1 MNCGCES
8 ANLRNN
14 KAGKADYMDNMNFE
28 LNFLFFSLQH
38 ITIIL
43 KKKNKNDGNLQH
55 AYSGFLLVYAPK
67 FYMIIDLHI
76 CKVYEPTYKI
86 QK

>member
-1 MNCGCES
+1 MV
-8 ANLRNN
+8 
-14 KAGKADYMDNMNFE
+14 NMNFE
-28 LNFLFFSLQH
+28 LNFLFFSSQH

-43 KKKNKNDGNLQH
+43 KKKNKNDGNL
-55 AYSGFLLVYAPK
+55 GFLTVYAPK
-67 FYMIIDLHI
+67 FYMIKDLHI

>member
-1 MNCGCES
+1 
-8 ANLRNN
+8 
-14 KAGKADYMDNMNFE
+14 MNFE
-28 LNFLFFSLQH
+28 LNFLFFSSQH

-43 KKKNKNDGNLQH
+43 KKKCDGNLQH
-55 AYSGFLLVYAPK
+55 AYSGFLTVYAPK
-67 FYMIIDLHI
+67 FYMIKDLHI

>member
-1 MNCGCES
+1 MN
-8 ANLRNN
+8 
-14 KAGKADYMDNMNFE
+14 NMNFE
-28 LNFLFFSLQH
+28 LNSLFFSSQH

-43 KKKNKNDGNLQH
+43 KKKKKNDGNL
-55 AYSGFLLVYAPK
+55 GFLTVYAPK
-67 FYMIIDLHI
+67 FYMIKDLHI